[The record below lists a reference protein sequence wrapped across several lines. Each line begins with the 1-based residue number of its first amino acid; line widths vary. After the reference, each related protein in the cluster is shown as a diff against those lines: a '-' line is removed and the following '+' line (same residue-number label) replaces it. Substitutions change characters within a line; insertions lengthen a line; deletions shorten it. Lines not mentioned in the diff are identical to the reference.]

1 MSDQPSPAPKTY
13 GALPLPLQDGE
24 MILQLCHRHWWFL
37 WPRTILW
44 TLFAVVPVIVAALVL
59 DAIGILD
66 DLGIVFWIVAL
77 LWLGWW
83 GVRLVLNWYR
93 YANDI
98 WIVTNQRII
107 DSFKP
112 HPFSHRLAT
121 ADLVNVQDIAV
132 EKIGFIAT
140 IFKFG
145 DVVCQ
150 TAAAGAQGG
159 SFRIIGVPQPEAIQL
174 LIDKER
180 DRERN
185 RLSGPGTATTT
196 F

>member
-1 MSDQPSPAPKTY
+1 MSQQTTPTY
-13 GALPLPLQDGE
+13 GALPMPLQDGE
-24 MILQLCHRHWWFL
+24 IVLQLIHRHWWFL

-44 TLFAVVPVIVAALVL
+44 VIFAVAPVVVLALIF

-66 DLGIVFWIVAL
+66 NLGIFFWIVAA

-83 GVRLVLNWYR
+83 AIRLILNWYR

-121 ADLVNVQDIAV
+121 ADLVNVQDISV
-132 EKIGFIAT
+132 EKIGLIAT
-140 IFKFG
+140 VFRFG

-150 TAAAGAQGG
+150 TAAAGPGGSG
-159 SFRIIGVPQPEAIQL
+159 SFRIIGVPNPAETQL

-180 DRERN
+180 DRERT
-185 RLSGPGTATTT
+185 RLGHGGISTTT
-196 F
+196 V

>member
-1 MSDQPSPAPKTY
+1 MSSQSPRTY
-13 GALPLPLQDGE
+13 GSLPSPLQDGE
-24 MILQLCHRHWWFL
+24 IVLQLCHRHWWYL

-44 TLFAVVPVIVAALVL
+44 VLYAVAPVFVLAVIL

-66 DLGIVFWIVAL
+66 DIGIFFWLLAAVYLGY
-77 LWLGWW
+77 W

-121 ADLVNVQDIAV
+121 ADLVNVQDISV
-132 EKIGFIAT
+132 EKIGLLPT
-140 IFKFG
+140 MLGFG

-150 TAAAGAQGG
+150 TASGG
-159 SFRIIGVPQPEAIQL
+159 SDEPFRIIGIPKPADVQL

-180 DRERN
+180 DRERS
-185 RLSGPGTATTT
+185 RLGAGPGTATTT
-196 F
+196 V